1 MQIRGASYLI
11 EAPLSDRNV
20 RKSLSCNFYQE
31 ALNVAWFTKEEMTFQ
46 VAEENTVKFVILSV
60 SCLCVCL
67 GGVGGEG
74 SMMTEGTVQCPSQ
87 GM

>member
-1 MQIRGASYLI
+1 
-11 EAPLSDRNV
+11 
-20 RKSLSCNFYQE
+20 
-31 ALNVAWFTKEEMTFQ
+31 MTFQ